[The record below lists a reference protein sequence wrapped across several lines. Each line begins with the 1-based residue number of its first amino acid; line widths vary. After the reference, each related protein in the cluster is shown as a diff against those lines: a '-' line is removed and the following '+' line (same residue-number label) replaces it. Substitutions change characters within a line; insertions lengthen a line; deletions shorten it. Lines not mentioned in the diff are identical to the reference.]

1 MASLERPPPAVTPSP
16 EPAVPAVPALASNM
30 PAPTDTTLGFR
41 PSSAPPLDASVAQFV
56 PASILARYRQ
66 TASMGPQA
74 AVPSTIAP
82 SDSVEASNLVGDGSQ
97 PRRHRRATAMG
108 GPESM
113 GGAVVANFDALSV
126 GAAAP
131 SMDAV
136 SGHPAAVVYF
146 SNDTTILSADAR
158 AQVEATAKAFMA
170 QGAQGYVRIIGH
182 SSGRM
187 GHMTADRFLVW
198 NLERSQARA
207 TAVARLLI
215 KAGVPPDKVLV
226 QAGGDGQSA
235 YQDGDGSRRAE
246 IFFQS

>member
-1 MASLERPPPAVTPSP
+1 
-16 EPAVPAVPALASNM
+16 
-30 PAPTDTTLGFR
+30 
-41 PSSAPPLDASVAQFV
+41 
-56 PASILARYRQ
+56 
-66 TASMGPQA
+66 
-74 AVPSTIAP
+74 
-82 SDSVEASNLVGDGSQ
+82 
-97 PRRHRRATAMG
+97 MG